1 MSKIKERIIEI
12 DKSAKR
18 SRLIAIILGVI
29 IIAFIVVTGY
39 LIYEQIKDKQIIENK
54 KAELQVKV
62 DELTE
67 AQKELKAKDLLLT
80 SQNERLREVQGRL
93 DTYWEEAVR
102 SDKIK
107 DYADYLLKA
116 IKGDKHYDEALIKMN
131 ELANKTGYVQITDSN
146 GTPYLSP
153 IKKIDTDVTFYIAQK
168 AMRVRRGVIGDPNFS
183 NTSQIGNKVVKVN
196 DVVRLDEIIKTGG
209 AEWGKIAYGN

>member
-39 LIYEQIKDKQIIENK
+39 LINEQIKDKQIIENK